1 MLFNEVYGVYYDVL
15 SEILDQAVTQTLTKE
30 SMDAIIR
37 EKGFKESIL
46 TIPQNLKNQT
56 WPLLKSDLTTPLENK
71 PAMPLTT
78 LQKRWMKALFQDP
91 RIQLFNPPMEGVED
105 VEPLYPAS
113 AFVYFDQYNDGD
125 PFEDPQ
131 YIKHFQII
139 LTALR
144 EKRWLQLQFTG
155 RNGIPHYWRCVPY
168 NLEYSSKDDKFR
180 VITADKRSALSIN
193 LVRITSCKLLEPCAP
208 EEYRPKAMRKHALV
222 LELIDER
229 NALERVMIHFSHY
242 AKKVER
248 IDDSHYMLTL
258 HYERDDEAEL
268 IIRVLSF
275 GSNLKVISPD
285 SFKRKIQERIEKQIM
300 LRAQL

>member
-1 MLFNEVYGVYYDVL
+1 
-15 SEILDQAVTQTLTKE
+15 
-30 SMDAIIR
+30 
-37 EKGFKESIL
+37 
-46 TIPQNLKNQT
+46 
-56 WPLLKSDLTTPLENK
+56 
-71 PAMPLTT
+71 
-78 LQKRWMKALFQDP
+78 
-91 RIQLFNPPMEGVED
+91 MEGLED
-105 VEPLYPAS
+105 VEPLYS
-113 AFVYFDQYNDGD
+113 ANTFVYFDQYNDGD
-125 PFEDPQ
+125 PFEDPR

-144 EKRWLQLQFTG
+144 EKRWLELQFIG
-155 RNGIPHYWRCVPY
+155 RNGIPHCWRCIPF

-193 LVRITSCKLLEPCAP
+193 LGRITDCKLLEFYSP
-208 EEYRPKAMRKHALV
+208 EEYQPKAMRKHTLV
-222 LELIDER
+222 LELVDER

-248 IDDSHYMLTL
+248 VDDSHYKLIL

-275 GSNLKVISPD
+275 GPNLRVISPD
-285 SFKRKIQERIEKQIM
+285 SFKGKIQERIKKQIK